1 LVVAG
6 GWAGMAG
13 SNGPAR
19 GHANGP
25 KGGNKASTQQ
35 DVENYFK
42 INEVQRLVLDAVNSV
57 AQERP
62 DDFKTGLSAA
72 IVAHSNTGLAPEVAK
87 KSHTKEDA
95 EEAKKYLEKN
105 DAEAILSEIL
115 GKLAVAMPPNAAN
128 ALAEYA
134 ATATGAGAY
143 VAPKAEKKEE
153 TAENKGKDDKKEKD
167 EEKADEAEP
176 AAAAAAPASAA
187 AEPAAP
193 APAAAAPQKEE
204 SKSNL
209 DPKKLKACLKEG
221 GKMGVELIGNFD
233 LGGPEFFTTKA
244 EAPEG
249 DHELLQ
255 ALMDAANKEID
266 PTEEEAK
273 GGSAFVGKMFLA
285 AGDTRLALLC
295 HCPKGEH
302 SAENKAAG
310 KCDAS
315 EWMKGTLA
323 KIPDG
328 KGVFLEGNA
337 FFAKGEIVTDTT
349 AGRFPLKD
357 RDECQSASV
366 GWLKEK
372 NLFPEAEEED
382 DWQPDDDA
390 GIEW

>member
-1 LVVAG
+1 
-6 GWAGMAG
+6 MAG
-13 SNGPAR
+13 SSGPAR
-19 GHANGP
+19 GQAN
-25 KGGNKASTQQ
+25 KGGQKANTQQ

-42 INEVQRLVLDAVNSV
+42 INEIPQLVSMAVNSI

-62 DDFKTGLSAA
+62 SDFKQGLSAA
-72 IVAHSNTGLAPEVAK
+72 LAAHATAGLAPEAAK
-87 KSHTKEDA
+87 KSHTKQDA
-95 EEAKKYLEKN
+95 EEAKKYLESN
-105 DAEAILSEIL
+105 NAEAILSEIL
-115 GKLAVAMPPNAAN
+115 GKVAGDMPENAAS

-134 ATATGAGAY
+134 KTATGAGAY
-143 VAPKAEKKEE
+143 IAPKAEKKEDKKE
-153 TAENKGKDDKKEKD
+153 EPAEKKGKDDKKDDKKEKKGKED
-167 EEKADEAEP
+167 KKAAEP
-176 AAAAAAPASAA
+176 AAAPAEKKK
-187 AEPAAP
+187 EPSYPGA
-193 APAAAAPQKEE
+193 
-204 SKSNL
+204 
-209 DPKKLKACLKEG
+209 DPKKLKAAIKEG

-249 DHELLQ
+249 DHVLLQ

-273 GGSAFVGKMFLA
+273 GGSAKVGKMFLS
-285 AGDTRLALLC
+285 AGEARLALMC
-295 HCPKGEH
+295 HCPTED
-302 SAENKAAG
+302 KAAG
-310 KCDAS
+310 KCSAS
-315 EWMKGTLA
+315 DWMKGVLA

-328 KGVFLEGNA
+328 KGVFLEGDA
-337 FFAKGEIVTDTT
+337 YYAKGEIVQDKT

-372 NLFPEAEEED
+372 GLFPEQDEED

>member
-1 LVVAG
+1 
-6 GWAGMAG
+6 MAG

-19 GHANGP
+19 GHANSP

-42 INEVQRLVLDAVNSV
+42 INEVQQLVHLAVNSV
-57 AQERP
+57 AEERP
-62 DDFKTGLSAA
+62 ADFKSGLSAA
-72 IVAHSNTGLAPEVAK
+72 LAAHAMSGLAPEAAK
-87 KSHTKEDA
+87 KSHTKQDA
-95 EEAKKYLEKN
+95 EEAKKYLEQN
-105 DAEAILSEIL
+105 NAEAILSEIL
-115 GKLAVAMPPNAAN
+115 GNVAAAMPPNAAN

-134 ATATGAGAY
+134 LTATGDGAY

-153 TAENKGKDDKKEKD
+153 KKEEPADKKGKDEKKDKKVNAEKKPD
-167 EEKADEAEP
+167 DAPAAAAP
-176 AAAAAAPASAA
+176 AAAAAAPKA
-187 AEPAAP
+187 
-193 APAAAAPQKEE
+193 EE

-209 DPKKLKACLKEG
+209 DPKKLKACVKEG

-266 PTEEEAK
+266 PSEEEAK
-273 GGSAFVGKMFLA
+273 GGSAYVGKMFLA
-285 AGDTRLALLC
+285 AGDARLALLC
-295 HCPKGEH
+295 HCPKGEQT
-302 SAENKAAG
+302 AENKAAG
-310 KCDAS
+310 KCNAS
-315 EWMKGTLA
+315 EWMKGTLS

-328 KGVFLEGNA
+328 KGVFLAGDA
-337 FFAKGEIVTDTT
+337 FSAKGEIVLDKP

-372 NLFPEAEEED
+372 SLFPEAEEDD
-382 DWQPDDDA
+382 DWQPDDDS

>member
-1 LVVAG
+1 
-6 GWAGMAG
+6 MAG

-25 KGGNKASTQQ
+25 KGGNKPSTQQ

-42 INEVQRLVLDAVNSV
+42 INEVQQLVLLAVNSV

-72 IVAHSNTGLAPEVAK
+72 IVAHANAGLAPEVAK

-115 GKLAVAMPPNAAN
+115 GKVAVAMPPNAAN

-153 TAENKGKDDKKEKD
+153 TAENKGKDDTKDKKEKD
-167 EEKADEAEP
+167 DKKADKPEP
-176 AAAAAAPASAA
+176 AAAAAS
-187 AEPAAP
+187 
-193 APAAAAPQKEE
+193 APAAAAPKKEE

-285 AGDTRLALLC
+285 AGDARLALLC
-295 HCPKGEH
+295 HCPKGAH
-302 SAENKAAG
+302 SPENKAAG

-328 KGVFLEGNA
+328 KGVFLEGDA
-337 FFAKGEIVTDTT
+337 FSAKGEIVTDKT